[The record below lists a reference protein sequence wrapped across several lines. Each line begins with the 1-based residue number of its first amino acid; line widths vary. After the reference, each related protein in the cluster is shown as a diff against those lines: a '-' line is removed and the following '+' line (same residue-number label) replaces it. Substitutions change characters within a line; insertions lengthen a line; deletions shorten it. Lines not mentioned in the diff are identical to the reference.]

1 MHTARIDR
9 SQTTWQSRKHKAAAT
24 LINSYESE
32 TWNNCSLKKCIL
44 ERGWTFE
51 LLLQKMHFRTW
62 DFKMLPRKMHFRT
75 WDFQTLLQN
84 VLDNYSV
91 SDFSSISTSDSNS
104 GSGSGSDSSS
114 ASKNLV
120 IFVFFIL
127 YLHSPK

>member
-1 MHTARIDR
+1 MHTVRIDR
-9 SQTTWQSRKHKAAAT
+9 SQTNWQSRKHKAAAT

-44 ERGWTFE
+44 ERGWTSE

-84 VLDNYSV
+84 AFLDNYSV
-91 SDFSSISTSDSNS
+91 SDFSSISTSDSN
-104 GSGSGSDSSS
+104 SGSGSDSSS